1 MRAKCEAGEADPG
14 VGHSDCWPSRWQG
27 YFQTD
32 ARRSSCLYGSNQNH
46 FDFTTIPDFGE
57 IMQDNLYKFFA
68 ESDNMREWDELMVE
82 LHFEKEEDMP
92 VVTDSTFAGKSI
104 VATGSLKYFSRNG
117 INRYIEK
124 LGGSAKGSVSRKRI
138 TSFTARRL
146 AASSQRHRIWVLKP
160 YRKPNSS
167 QQQVLLLVMRKV

>member
-1 MRAKCEAGEADPG
+1 MHGDPVAFMEAIK
-14 VGHSDCWPSRWQG
+14 
-27 YFQTD
+27 
-32 ARRSSCLYGSNQNH
+32 NH

-104 VATGSLKYFSRNG
+104 V
-117 INRYIEK
+117 
-124 LGGSAKGSVSRKRI
+124 
-138 TSFTARRL
+138 
-146 AASSQRHRIWVLKP
+146 
-160 YRKPNSS
+160 YRFA
-167 QQQVLLLVMRKV
+167 QVFFA